1 MIIYLLTI
9 IACLGDT
16 ETTVKPTSNPDAI
29 IAKTISKRFVTPI
42 RPCIVADLEQLL
54 QLQSNLIIIII
65 IIPEPLSGSSLALRI
80 TLYKIL
86 KIC

>member
-65 IIPEPLSGSSLALRI
+65 IPEPLSGSSLALRI
-80 TLYKIL
+80 TL
-86 KIC
+86 

>member
-65 IIPEPLSGSSLALRI
+65 PEPLSGSSLALRI